1 MVKLIARL
9 HCQPGQ
15 ADDVAA
21 ALLELVG
28 PSRAEAGCMMYDACR
43 SKSDPNEVL
52 VLEEW
57 ASQEALDEHMTTPH
71 FRAFGARLGGALAGE
86 PELIMLERLEA

>member
-15 ADDVAA
+15 ADLVAS
-21 ALLELVG
+21 ALCDLAG
-28 PSRAEAGCMMYDACR
+28 PSRSEPGCLLYDVCR
-43 SKSDPNEVL
+43 SQADPNELL

-57 ASQEALDEHMTTPH
+57 ESQEVLDAHMATPH
-71 FRAFGARLGGALAGE
+71 FQAFAERIGAALAGE
-86 PELIMLERLEA
+86 PELVFIERL